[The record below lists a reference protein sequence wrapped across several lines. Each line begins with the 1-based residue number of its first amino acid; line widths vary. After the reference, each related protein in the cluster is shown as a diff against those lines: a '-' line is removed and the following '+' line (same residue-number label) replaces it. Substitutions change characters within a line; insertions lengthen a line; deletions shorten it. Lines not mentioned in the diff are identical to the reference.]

1 MPEQIPGQTPGQNL
15 GPDTP
20 AAPTWYDVL
29 GLDRGATGE
38 EIAAAWRAA
47 TERIDP
53 QADRARFRSCNQ
65 AADVLLDPR
74 RRASYDASLPDED
87 QPAED
92 QTLDQA
98 PEPESTPESNPEPAG
113 ALAEQPQQHPA
124 GSAEAFPGAAEPTRE
139 VASRGL
145 VAATVVL
152 ALLAVAALTC
162 AAIFAV
168 KVRQDNAVSS
178 ARDDAPAAAERA
190 AASVFSYDYR
200 TLPADR
206 KRASKLL
213 TDSYRKKYLET
224 FATLERSKDGQ
235 PGVAVASKTTVKATV
250 LGSGVIDVDAEAD
263 VARVLVYANQ
273 VSTRPGAQ
281 PQVFQNRVAMTMV
294 RAGDRWLVDGVD
306 SY

>member
-1 MPEQIPGQTPGQNL
+1 MSERFPEHTPAH
-15 GPDTP
+15 DTQ

-29 GLDRGATGE
+29 GVDPGATGE
-38 EIAAAWRAA
+38 EITTAWRSA

-53 QADRARFRSCNQ
+53 QSDRARFRSCNQ
-65 AADVLLDPR
+65 AADVLLDPQ
-74 RRASYDASLPDED
+74 RRAAYDATLPPERS
-87 QPAED
+87 QPETLEP
-92 QTLDQA
+92 QTLVQA
-98 PEPESTPESNPEPAG
+98 EVVVAGPTRTGVDLAKRPPATSPGLEEQSTQLGYSR
-113 ALAEQPQQHPA
+113 
-124 GSAEAFPGAAEPTRE
+124 SRPTRE

-145 VAATVVL
+145 VAATAVL
-152 ALLAVAALTC
+152 ALLAVAALSC
-162 AAIFAV
+162 AVIFAV
-168 KVRQDNAVSS
+168 KVRQDNAVSA

-224 FATLERSKDGQ
+224 FATLERAKDGQ